1 QFYGYCLYPDS
12 SQTGGWHE
20 KTEIAARDA
29 QIQYASPNIID
40 RDFVFWPRVTQGDWS
55 GGGNQITF
63 ISPNQYWDSDLDTR
77 VPGYLTLRSRMQR
90 TTTKSN
96 ATAFASSQNL
106 QQVVPFNG
114 DFYFSFCEAST
125 YYNTNASFAT
135 NVGKQP
141 VILDTDGPFLY
152 IGDQVNTVQQYNTSN
167 AFVANVFTG
176 LAGGLTSF
184 NQMWVVDHGT

>member
-1 QFYGYCLYPDS
+1 
-12 SQTGGWHE
+12 
-20 KTEIAARDA
+20 
-29 QIQYASPNIID
+29 
-40 RDFVFWPRVTQGDWS
+40 QGDWS

-125 YYNTNASFAT
+125 SSNTHASLASH
-135 NVGKQP
+135 GAKQP
-141 VILDTDGPFLY
+141 VITDTDGPFLY
-152 IGDQVNTVQQYNTSN
+152 WGDQVNTVSQYNT
-167 AFVANVFTG
+167 
-176 LAGGLTSF
+176 
-184 NQMWVVDHGT
+184 